1 MSYLKDNARFAGT
14 GERDANGYT
23 LDEFLN
29 SYDPRKYDS
38 PCNTVDMLVFR
49 SKEPYRRKDQP
60 LKLLLIKR
68 KNHPSIGFWATP
80 GGFADVYEN
89 LEDSAKREL
98 LEETGVSGIPLIQL
112 GTWGDYDRDPRWR
125 IITTAYLALV
135 EGDLAE
141 HAGDDAA
148 DAAWFDAKLV
158 PTESMPSAGDSKQI
172 PTEKET
178 PAGAGADKDK
188 NKEYYTLLL
197 DCPERD
203 LHLSAEICVTWE
215 IHGLLRKR
223 HYSLI
228 RSEKLA
234 ADHPLLIADAL
245 LYLYDLA
252 Q

>member
-1 MSYLKDNARFAGT
+1 MSYLKENDRFKGT
-14 GERDANGYT
+14 GEKDNNGYT
-23 LDEFLN
+23 LDEFLD
-29 SYDPRKYDS
+29 SYDPRRYDS

-49 SKEPYRRKDQP
+49 SKEPYRKKEQP

-80 GGFADVYEN
+80 GGFVDVYEN
-89 LEDSAKREL
+89 LEDSARREL
-98 LEETGVSGIPLIQL
+98 EEETGVTGIPLIQL

-135 EGDLAE
+135 EGELAE

-148 DAAWFDAKLV
+148 DAAWFDVKLV
-158 PTESMPSAGDSKQI
+158 PSGSMASAGDSKPI
-172 PTEKET
+172 PKENKA
-178 PAGAGADKDK
+178 PADKEEK
-188 NKEYYTLLL
+188 KEYYTLLL

-203 LHLSAEICVTWE
+203 LHLSADICVTWE

>member
-172 PTEKET
+172 PTEKKT
-178 PAGAGADKDK
+178 PAGAGA
-188 NKEYYTLLL
+188 EQRLLHASSGL
-197 DCPERD
+197 PGAGSPSQRRDMRHLGNPRSSPEASLQPD
-203 LHLSAEICVTWE
+203 S
-215 IHGLLRKR
+215 LRKAG
-223 HYSLI
+223 SG
-228 RSEKLA
+228 SSA
-234 ADHPLLIADAL
+234 ADCGCSAVSI
-245 LYLYDLA
+245 
-252 Q
+252 